1 MMKINTECRDCKSTR
16 LLKFLDLG
24 QQPLANSFVQKK
36 DIGKS
41 ELTYPLEVYVC
52 QKCNLVQLI
61 HVVDKEELF
70 RHYIYFSSGM
80 PRISPHWQNYA
91 EEIIETYL
99 KNRNDLIL
107 EIASNDGILLKL
119 FKDAGFRVLG
129 MDPAENIAPIAESLG
144 ILTIVNFFSEKAA
157 KDIAGKHG
165 LVKAILANNVVAHI
179 NDHHDLCR
187 GVKALLHPE
196 GVFVIEAPYLVDMF
210 ENLTYDTVYHEHL
223 SYLSIRPLIQLFDM
237 FALEIFDAKVVPIQ
251 GQSLRLF
258 VGHKGAHEQSEAVH
272 ELVQKELDLRMDSFE
287 IYEELAKRVRRSKK
301 KLIVILQRLK
311 SEGKRIAAYGASAK
325 GNTVLNYCQ
334 IGPELIDYAMDELPS
349 KQGLYTPGM
358 HIPVLSGEKAR
369 ENPPDYYLLLA
380 WNYMETI
387 LDKEQEFIQQGG
399 KFIIPIGDDIKI
411 I

>member
-1 MMKINTECRDCKSTR
+1 MKINTECRDCKSTR

-369 ENPPDYYLLLA
+369 QNPPDYYLLLA

>member
-1 MMKINTECRDCKSTR
+1 MMKINSKCRDCKSTR